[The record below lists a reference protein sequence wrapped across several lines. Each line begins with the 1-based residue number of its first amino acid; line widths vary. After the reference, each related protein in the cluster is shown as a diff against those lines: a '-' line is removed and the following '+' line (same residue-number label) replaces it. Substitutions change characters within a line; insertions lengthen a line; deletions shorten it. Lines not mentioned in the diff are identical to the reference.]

1 MTSIHRFFVALVL
14 LPVVFYRRV
23 LSPMKR
29 APSCRYLPTCSEYA
43 LDAVKQRGIF
53 VGIAL
58 SFWRVLRCHPFARGG
73 FDPVPTTHCKHRHE
87 PAPAMEQL

>member
-1 MTSIHRFFVALVL
+1 MTSIHRFFVALIL
-14 LPVVFYRRV
+14 MPVNFYRRV

-43 LDAVKQRGIF
+43 VDAVKQRGIF

-58 SFWRVLRCHPFARGG
+58 SVWRVLRCHPFARGG
-73 FDPVPTTHCKHRHE
+73 YEPVPARGCRHHH
-87 PAPAMEQL
+87 AQEQL

>member
-1 MTSIHRFFVALVL
+1 MTFTRALHRGLVAIVL
-14 LPVVFYRRV
+14 LPVMFYRRV
-23 LSPMKR
+23 LSPLKR
-29 APSCRYLPTCSEYA
+29 TPTCRYLPTCSEYA

-73 FDPVPTTHCKHRHE
+73 YDPVPSHRCTHR
-87 PAPAMEQL
+87 AQEQH

>member
-1 MTSIHRFFVALVL
+1 MLRSLHRTLVAIVL

-29 APSCRYLPTCSEYA
+29 APSCIYLPTCSEYA
-43 LDAVKQRGIF
+43 IDAVKSRGIV

-58 SFWRVLRCHPFARGG
+58 AAARLVRCNPLFHGGYHPVGSARCA
-73 FDPVPTTHCKHRHE
+73 HQ
-87 PAPAMEQL
+87 EQH

>member
-14 LPVVFYRRV
+14 LPVIVYRKV

-29 APSCRYLPTCSEYA
+29 TPTCRYLPTCSEYA

-58 SFWRVLRCHPFARGG
+58 AFWRVLRCHPFARGG
-73 FDPVPTTHCKHRHE
+73 FDPVPQRPCTHRHH
-87 PAPAMEQL
+87 AAQEQL